1 MENRD
6 KIAIKEASDLHP
18 EYFKNSFLSQEQTE
32 TIFLNKQPTWT
43 DRPRL
48 ERDPTPRHQRK
59 GAKTGE
65 EQPYTHQIVNI
76 ERLVLQSMDTV

>member
-6 KIAIKEASDLHP
+6 KIATKETSDLHS

-32 TIFLNKQPTWT
+32 TIFLSKQPIWT
-43 DRPRL
+43 DRSRL
-48 ERDPTPRHQRK
+48 ERDPTPCHQKK

-65 EQPYTHQIVNI
+65 EQPYTHQIVNV
-76 ERLVLQSMDTV
+76 ERLVLQSVDTM